1 MEIFLYIVLGI
12 LLIAM
17 IFTIG
22 MTFYI
27 FIKFIKELFWKG
39 KVIKC

>member
-27 FIKFIKELFWKG
+27 FIKFIKELF
-39 KVIKC
+39 